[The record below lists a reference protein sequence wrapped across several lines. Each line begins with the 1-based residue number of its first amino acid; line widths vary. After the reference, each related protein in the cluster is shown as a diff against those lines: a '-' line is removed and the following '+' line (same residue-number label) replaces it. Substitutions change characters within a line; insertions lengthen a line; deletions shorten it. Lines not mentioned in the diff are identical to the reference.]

1 MHVLLA
7 HCRTA
12 LSVFLLL
19 SVITGLVYP
28 LAVTLAAQSMFA
40 SQTRGSLINERVDD
54 EGKGNVSGETV
65 IGSSLIGQPFASPG
79 HFWSRPSAT
88 APMPYNGRAS
98 GGSNLGANNPQLLD
112 AVRARIAAL
121 RAADPDNRAPVPVDL
136 VTASASGLD
145 PDISLAAAF
154 YQSARVARA
163 RGIDITAVQTLIEQ
177 LAQRPWLGIVG
188 EPRVNVVALN
198 RALDSER

>member
-1 MHVLLA
+1 MHALLA

-19 SVITGLVYP
+19 SAVTGLIYP

-40 SQTRGSLINERVDD
+40 AQARGSLIHDLVDD
-54 EGKGNVSGETV
+54 KEIVV
-65 IGSSLIGQPFASPG
+65 GSSLIGQPFASPG

-112 AVRARIAAL
+112 SVRARIAAL
-121 RAADPDNRAPVPVDL
+121 HAADPDNRAPVPVDL

-163 RGIDITAVQTLIEQ
+163 RGIDITALQTLIER

-198 RALDSER
+198 RALDAER

>member
-1 MHVLLA
+1 MHALLA

-12 LSVFLLL
+12 LTVFLLL
-19 SVITGLVYP
+19 SVITGLAYP
-28 LAVTLAAQSMFA
+28 LVVTLAAQSLFA
-40 SQTRGSLINERVDD
+40 SQTRGSLIHDRADD
-54 EGKGNVSGETV
+54 EGNVSGETV
-65 IGSSLIGQPFASPG
+65 IGSSLIGQPFALPG

-88 APMPYNGRAS
+88 APVPYNGSAS

-112 AVRARIAAL
+112 AARERIERL
-121 RAADPDNRAPVPVDL
+121 RAADPDNRALVPIDL

-188 EPRVNVVALN
+188 EPRVNVVELN
-198 RALDSER
+198 RALDAER

>member
-1 MHVLLA
+1 MHALLA

-19 SVITGLVYP
+19 SFITGLVYP
-28 LAVTLAAQSMFA
+28 LAVTVAARSMFPA
-40 SQTRGSLINERVDD
+40 QTRGSLILDHVADREDVI
-54 EGKGNVSGETV
+54 EETV

-88 APMPYNGRAS
+88 APVPYNGSAS

-121 RAADPDNRAPVPVDL
+121 RAADPDNPAPVPVDL

-198 RALDSER
+198 RALDAER

>member
-1 MHVLLA
+1 MHAFMA

-19 SVITGLVYP
+19 SVMTGLAYP
-28 LAVTLAAQSMFA
+28 LAVTLAAQSMFP
-40 SQTRGSLINERVDD
+40 SQAGGSLIHERVDD
-54 EGKGNVSGETV
+54 EGNVSGETV

-112 AVRARIAAL
+112 AARARIAAL

-163 RGIDITAVQTLIEQ
+163 RGLDITAVQTLIEQ

-198 RALDSER
+198 RALDAER

>member
-1 MHVLLA
+1 MHAFMA

-12 LSVFLLL
+12 LSVFLLQ

-28 LAVTLAAQSMFA
+28 LAVTLAAQSMFP
-40 SQTRGSLINERVDD
+40 SQSGGSLIHDGAD
-54 EGKGNVSGETV
+54 AQGTV
-65 IGSSLIGQPFASPG
+65 VASSLIGQPFASPG

-136 VTASASGLD
+136 VTTSASGLD

-154 YQSARVARA
+154 YQSARVAHA
-163 RGIDITAVQTLIEQ
+163 RGLDITAVQTLIEQ

-198 RALDSER
+198 RALDAER